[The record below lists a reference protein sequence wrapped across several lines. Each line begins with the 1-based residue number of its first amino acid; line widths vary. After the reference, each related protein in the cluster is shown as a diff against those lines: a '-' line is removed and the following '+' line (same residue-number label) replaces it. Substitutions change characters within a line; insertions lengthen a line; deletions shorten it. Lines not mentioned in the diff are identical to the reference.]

1 MKVSVIVPVY
11 NVGSYIYQCI
21 NSIINQTYSNI
32 EIVIVI
38 DGSTDDS
45 SLICHSLAKNDPR
58 IKVIEQKNSG
68 LVSARK
74 KGLEESSG
82 DYILNVDGDDWI
94 DPNCVETLVNQVI
107 INSVDIVVAGYF
119 REFIGNLEVISQN
132 IKPGVYSREEYS
144 NNIYPELISMKKL
157 FKHGISTFSW
167 GKLFKRD
174 ILQNIQMA
182 VPNEITIGE
191 DTVVTYPAITASNSI
206 SIIKDPLYFYRQ
218 RANSML
224 KTADKP
230 EQELLKIRKMID
242 FLKKQLN
249 IYTDYN
255 FTEQI
260 KDYLVALSI
269 IRTGGYLKSRDL
281 LDGIFHNNLL
291 LKDKNIVLYST
302 GSFGQQMYK
311 KLTSTGYKII
321 GWIDEDTF
329 ESKAFG
335 LPVTP
340 IENVSMLLPDIIII
354 ATLDSEL
361 FEKISKN
368 INRNLKEAIPC
379 VYPSLNKK
387 LIGQMYHSLT
397 AYLQT

>member
-32 EIVIVI
+32 EIIIVI

-82 DYILNVDGDDWI
+82 NYILNVDGDDWI
-94 DPNCVETLVNQVI
+94 DPNCVEILVNQVK
-107 INSVDIVVAGYF
+107 INSVDIVVASYF
-119 REFIGNLEVISQN
+119 REFIGNLEVIHQN
-132 IKPGVYSREEYS
+132 IKPGVYRLEEYS
-144 NNIYPELISMKKL
+144 NKIYPELISMKKL

-174 ILQNIQMA
+174 ILNNIQMA

-224 KTADKP
+224 KIAGKP
-230 EQELLKIRKMID
+230 ENELNKVKLMINFLERQLTEYTSFNFKDQLK
-242 FLKKQLN
+242 
-249 IYTDYN
+249 
-255 FTEQI
+255 E
-260 KDYLVALSI
+260 YLVALSI
-269 IRTGGYLKSRDL
+269 IRTGGYLNKEMPVS
-281 LDGIFHNNLL
+281 GIFNNNIDLN
-291 LKDKNIVLYST
+291 DKNIVLYSS

-311 KLTSTGYKII
+311 KLKASNYNIA

-329 ESKAFG
+329 ESRAYG
-335 LPVTP
+335 LPVMP
-340 IENVSMLLPDIIII
+340 ISKVNELKPDLVII
-354 ATLDSEL
+354 ATLDQHV
-361 FEKISKN
+361 FKKISSN
-368 INRNLKEAIPC
+368 INQCLEESILC
-379 VYPSLNKK
+379 IHPSLDNK
-387 LIGQMYHSLT
+387 LITKCARDILGM
-397 AYLQT
+397 

>member
-32 EIVIVI
+32 EIIIVI

-82 DYILNVDGDDWI
+82 NYILNVDGDDWI
-94 DPNCVETLVNQVI
+94 DPNCVEILVNQVK
-107 INSVDIVVAGYF
+107 INSVDIVVASYF
-119 REFIGNLEVISQN
+119 REFIGNLEVIHQN
-132 IKPGVYSREEYS
+132 IKPGVYRLEEYS
-144 NNIYPELISMKKL
+144 NKIYPELISMKKL

-174 ILQNIQMA
+174 ILNNIQMA

-224 KTADKP
+224 KIAGKP
-230 EQELLKIRKMID
+230 ENELNKVKLMINFLERQLTEYTSFNFKDQLK
-242 FLKKQLN
+242 
-249 IYTDYN
+249 
-255 FTEQI
+255 E
-260 KDYLVALSI
+260 YLVALSI
-269 IRTGGYLKSRDL
+269 IRTGGYLNKEMPIS
-281 LDGIFHNNLL
+281 GIFNNNIDLN
-291 LKDKNIVLYST
+291 DKNIVLYSS

-311 KLTSTGYKII
+311 KLKASNYNIA

-329 ESKAFG
+329 ESRAYG
-335 LPVTP
+335 LPVMP
-340 IENVSMLLPDIIII
+340 ISKVNELKPDLVII
-354 ATLDSEL
+354 ATLDQHV
-361 FEKISKN
+361 FKKISSN
-368 INRNLKEAIPC
+368 INQCLEESILC
-379 VYPSLNKK
+379 IHPSLDNK
-387 LIGQMYHSLT
+387 LITKCARDILGM
-397 AYLQT
+397 

>member
-32 EIVIVI
+32 EIIIVI

-82 DYILNVDGDDWI
+82 NYILNVDGDDWI
-94 DPNCVETLVNQVI
+94 DPNCVEILVNQVK
-107 INSVDIVVAGYF
+107 INSVDIVVASYF
-119 REFIGNLEVISQN
+119 REFIGNLEVIHQN
-132 IKPGVYSREEYS
+132 IKPGVYRLEEYS
-144 NNIYPELISMKKL
+144 NKIYPELISMKKL

-174 ILQNIQMA
+174 ILNNIQMA

-224 KTADKP
+224 KIAGKP
-230 EQELLKIRKMID
+230 ENELNKVKLMINFLERQLTEYTSFNFKDQLK
-242 FLKKQLN
+242 
-249 IYTDYN
+249 
-255 FTEQI
+255 E
-260 KDYLVALSI
+260 YLVALSI
-269 IRTGGYLKSRDL
+269 IRTGGYLNKEMPIS
-281 LDGIFHNNLL
+281 GIFNNNIDLN
-291 LKDKNIVLYST
+291 DKNIVLYSS

-311 KLTSTGYKII
+311 KLKASNHNIA

-329 ESKAFG
+329 ESRAYG
-335 LPVTP
+335 LPVMP
-340 IENVSMLLPDIIII
+340 ISKVNELKPDLVII
-354 ATLDSEL
+354 ATLDQHV
-361 FEKISKN
+361 FKKISSN
-368 INRNLKEAIPC
+368 INQCLEESILC
-379 VYPSLNKK
+379 IHPSLDNK
-387 LIGQMYHSLT
+387 LITKCARDILGM
-397 AYLQT
+397 